1 MIRVEDEDS
10 FPRSFA
16 VRNSKFLEIWDG
28 VKRLRKLSKVQ
39 IRSWIVVPIPA
50 GVTHQQARKKV
61 HAMFQRDT
69 RWNVITRIRENEI
82 WMRKERV
89 KV

>member
-1 MIRVEDEDS
+1 MIRIEDEDS

-28 VKRLRKLSKVQ
+28 VKRLRKLPKG
-39 IRSWIVVPIPA
+39 WIVVSIPT
-50 GVTHQQARKKV
+50 GITHQQARKKV

-89 KV
+89 KI